1 MNDLRVII
9 VAENAS
15 RKMGGEAILPYHY
28 FRILRSRG
36 IDAWLVVHERTR
48 SELQSLFPQ
57 ELSRL
62 YFVRDKFLQKLFF
75 RLGRFLP
82 RRVAES
88 TLGLANQ
95 IMTQWSQRALVRSLI
110 TPEAVVHQPT
120 PVSPRS
126 PSLLWDVGAP
136 VVIGPMNGGMEYPP
150 AFRKSES
157 AASRVFLSMA
167 QALSDTVNALLPG
180 KRRAS
185 VVLVANQRTQA
196 ALPLKLKGR
205 VEQVAEN
212 GVDLSLWPA
221 SLHNQQDAPTRF
233 LFMGRLVDWKALD
246 IVIEALAQVPDAT
259 LDIIGD
265 GPCLKIWQQLTM
277 KLDLLDRIHF
287 HGWVPQD
294 ECSRYLAAA
303 RALVLPSLFECGGA
317 VVLEAM
323 AMGKPVIATN
333 WGGPAEYLDSSCG
346 ILIEPISKEHLIEGF
361 ATAMRQL
368 STSPEFAQQL
378 GSMGRARVVALYDWE
393 KKVDTMLSL
402 YHSAL
407 PAAATEA

>member
-205 VEQVAEN
+205 IEQVAEN

-221 SLHNQQDAPTRF
+221 SLHDQQGAPTRF

-265 GPCLKIWQQLTM
+265 GPCFKIWQQLAM

-393 KKVDTMLSL
+393 KKVDMMLSL